1 MAVFFLRRFL
11 IFEKKFHNMGK
22 SSKIQKEFW
31 EAASIGAFAE

>member
-1 MAVFFLRRFL
+1 MAVFFLHRFL

-31 EAASIGAFAE
+31 TAASIGAFAE